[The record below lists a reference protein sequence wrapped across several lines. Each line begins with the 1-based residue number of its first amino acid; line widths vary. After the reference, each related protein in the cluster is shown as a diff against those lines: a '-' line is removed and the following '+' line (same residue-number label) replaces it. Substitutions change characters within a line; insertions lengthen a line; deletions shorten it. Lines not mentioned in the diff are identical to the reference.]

1 MAASGVRVAVM
12 SEFSVLTDLP
22 EFSDLKE
29 FSPGVSWDER
39 TRGGGV
45 GPTVY
50 RPIVVI
56 AEQNL
61 RCYESDVFPYEDI
74 FVHEFTHGI
83 LNMGIERMKGGE
95 EFRARLE
102 SAYRNALDG
111 GLWERT
117 YAGDNPDEY
126 WAEGVQAWFGLND
139 PPGPI
144 HNNINTRAELESYD
158 PVLAGLIH
166 EIFGDAEVISSC
178 HGTWDIN
185 HDFIIEGVIKNHDGQ
200 PMVNV
205 DLWAWQASRL
215 KSGSDRTD
223 QKEFSKSGYPTGAS
237 GWISMPGLLAVVPA
251 ITTAK
256 EGWLPAEQGL
266 AR

>member
-1 MAASGVRVAVM
+1 M
-12 SEFSVLTDLP
+12 
-22 EFSDLKE
+22 
-29 FSPGVSWDER
+29 
-39 TRGGGV
+39 
-45 GPTVY
+45 
-50 RPIVVI
+50 
-56 AEQNL
+56 
-61 RCYESDVFPYEDI
+61 FPYEDI

-83 LNMGIERMKGGE
+83 LNMGIERMRGGG

-102 SAYRNALDG
+102 SAYRNALNE

-205 DLWAWQASRL
+205 DLWAWQGSRL

-223 QKEFSKSGYPTGAS
+223 QKGVFKIRVPDGSFRLDIYAGSPRGCAGYYDGKGGLATSRTGADLVIVD
-237 GWISMPGLLAVVPA
+237 GANVTRIRVKFPEQVADLPIKPGGCKA
-251 ITTAK
+251 
-256 EGWLPAEQGL
+256 
-266 AR
+266 